1 MKIGIIGGGVWGSA
15 IAKLL
20 SNNKVC
26 IISRDTKIVTSIN
39 EHRFNPRLK
48 YAGLNENVSA
58 TADLNEAK
66 DMDYL
71 FLTLPSQ
78 KIRDVLSKVDLI
90 IYIKFSCLKIKF
102 INTLLLKYLKHFLL
116 FYLPLQ
122 L

>member
-20 SNNKVC
+20 SYNKVC
-26 IISRDTKIVTSIN
+26 IITRDTKIVTSIN

-48 YAGLNENVSA
+48 YAVFNENVSA

-78 KIRDVLSKVDLI
+78 KIRDVLSKVDLSKAVYAI
-90 IYIKFSCLKIKF
+90 RITFVSYEEIKLH
-102 INTLLLKYLKHFLL
+102 L
-116 FYLPLQ
+116 
-122 L
+122 